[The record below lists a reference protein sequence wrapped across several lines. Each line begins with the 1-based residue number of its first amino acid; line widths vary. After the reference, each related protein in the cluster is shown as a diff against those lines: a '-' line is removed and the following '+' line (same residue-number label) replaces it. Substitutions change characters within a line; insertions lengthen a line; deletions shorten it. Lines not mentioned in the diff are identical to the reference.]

1 MQRRA
6 RVGGRRSIRG
16 TIMAAMV
23 RHDAHDVRGQRHAVE
38 HALRGHLRRLVLDL
52 YLQMLAELRLGSDLW
67 QHGPA
72 LT

>member
-6 RVGGRRSIRG
+6 RVGDRRSIRC
-16 TIMAAMV
+16 TITAAMV
-23 RHDAHDVRGQRHAVE
+23 REDAHDVRGQRRADE
-38 HALRGHLRRLVLDL
+38 HALRAHLRRLLPL
-52 YLQMLAELRLGSDLW
+52 RELRPQKKLRLGSDLW

>member
-23 RHDAHDVRGQRHAVE
+23 RHDAHDARGQRHAVE
-38 HALRGHLRRLVLDL
+38 HALRGHLRRVGLDS
-52 YLQMLAELRLGSDLW
+52 YLQLLAELRLRSDLW
-67 QHGPA
+67 LHGPA

>member
-6 RVGGRRSIRG
+6 PVGDRRSIRC
-16 TIMAAMV
+16 TITAAMV
-23 RHDAHDVRGQRHAVE
+23 RDDAHDVSGHRRADV
-38 HALRGHLRRLVLDL
+38 HALRGHLRRLGEQNH
-52 YLQMLAELRLGSDLW
+52 LQLLAELRLGSDLW

>member
-1 MQRRA
+1 M
-6 RVGGRRSIRG
+6 RS
-16 TIMAAMV
+16 TIIAAMV
-23 RHDAHDVRGQRHAVE
+23 REDAHDVCGRRRAVE

>member
-6 RVGGRRSIRG
+6 RVGDRRSIRC
-16 TIMAAMV
+16 TITAAMV
-23 RHDAHDVRGQRHAVE
+23 RDDAHDVCGQRRADE

-52 YLQMLAELRLGSDLW
+52 YLQLLAELRLGSDLW

>member
-6 RVGGRRSIRG
+6 RVGDRRSIRC
-16 TIMAAMV
+16 TIIAAMV
-23 RHDAHDVRGQRHAVE
+23 RHDAHDVRGQRRADG

-52 YLQMLAELRLGSDLW
+52 YLQLLAELRLGSDLW